1 MLTDTAIK
9 KAKTTTAKAFKM
21 FDSAG
26 MFLLV
31 TPTGSKLWRLKY
43 RFADKEKLLALG
55 SYPET
60 TLAEARIKRDEA
72 RKRIHEGNDPSAM
85 RRAEKLA
92 RAATAANSL
101 DAIAREWHSK
111 FTDTWAPSHSDRI
124 LRMLERDVLPFIGQ
138 RPIAQITA
146 QELLMV
152 LRKIEARGALETAHR
167 ARVYTGVILRYAI
180 HTGRCD
186 RDVSADLRGALP
198 PKKGGHFAAV
208 TDPTK
213 LGDLLRAL
221 DGYKGSPIV
230 AAALRLAPMLF
241 VRPGELRSARWADID
256 LEKGEW
262 AFTAKKTDTDR
273 IVPLAPQAVAILLD
287 LQPLTGNGVF
297 VFPNGRS
304 NTRPMSDNAILA
316 ALRRLGVPKETA
328 SGHGFRASA
337 RTILDEVLG
346 FPPHLLEHQL
356 GHEVR
361 DPLGRSYNRTQ
372 HLPQRKKMMEDWA
385 DYLDKLRADVKVL
398 PFTREAKTAG

>member
-1 MLTDTAIK
+1 MY
-9 KAKTTTAKAFKM
+9 
-21 FDSAG
+21 
-26 MFLLV
+26 LLIA
-31 TPTGSKLWRLKY
+31 PSGARLWRLKY
-43 RFADKEKLLALG
+43 RYADKEKLLALG
-55 SYPET
+55 SYPEVS
-60 TLAEARIKRDEA
+60 LAEARIKRDEA
-72 RKRIHEGNDPSAM
+72 RKRLHEGNDPSAM

-101 DAIAREWHSK
+101 DAIAREWHAK
-111 FTDTWAPSHSDRI
+111 FRHMWAPSHSER
-124 LRMLERDVLPFIGQ
+124 LWRLLERDVLPFIGS

-146 QELLMV
+146 QELLLV
-152 LRKIEARGALETAHR
+152 LRKIEARGSLETAHR
-167 ARVYTGVILRYAI
+167 ARVYAGVIFRYAI

-198 PKKGGHFAAV
+198 PKKNGHFAAV
-208 TDPTK
+208 TDPAK

-256 LEKGEW
+256 LDKGEW

-273 IVPLAPQAVAILLD
+273 IVPLAPQAVAILRE
-287 LQPLTGNGVF
+287 LQPRTGNCAF
-297 VFPNGRS
+297 VFPGART

-346 FPPHLLEHQL
+346 YPPHLLEHQL

-372 HLPQRKKMMEDWA
+372 HLPQHRKMMQDWA
-385 DYLDKLRADVKVL
+385 DYLDKLKADVKVL
-398 PFTREAKTAG
+398 PLQPAPLGA

>member
-1 MLTDTAIK
+1 MLTDTACK
-9 KAKTTTAKAFKM
+9 KAKATGKAFKM
-21 FDSAG
+21 FDSGG

-31 TPTGSKLWRLKY
+31 TLTGSKLWRLKY

-55 SYPET
+55 GYPEV

-101 DAIAREWHSK
+101 DAIAREWHGK
-111 FTDTWAPSHSDRI
+111 FSDTWAPSHSDRI
-124 LRMLERDVLPFIGQ
+124 WRMLERDVLPFIGE

-167 ARVYTGVILRYAI
+167 ARVYTGVIFRYAI

-230 AAALRLAPMLF
+230 AAALKLAPMLF
-241 VRPGELRSARWADID
+241 VRPGELRNARWADID

-273 IVPLAPQAVAILLD
+273 IVPLAAQAVAILRD
-287 LQPLTGNGVF
+287 LRPLTGNCPF

-372 HLPQRKKMMEDWA
+372 HLPQRKKMMSEWA
-385 DYLDKLRADVKVL
+385 DYLDKIKSDVKVL
-398 PFTREAKTAG
+398 PFQPTREAM